1 MRKFMCRV
9 GIVASLTFS
18 LVGCGGSD
26 GAGSGVDSGGSGSTG
41 ISSNSYVSGSF
52 KSRYD
57 PANSSSVIARNLNP
71 DNQNDLG
78 YCGYG
83 EGLSSDRYYES
94 ARVIVVGSDSL
105 PADDF
110 RWGATL
116 GELAL
121 DRGLNA
127 MKISHSE
134 YIDMK
139 SGISMAASQAISGM
153 IENIYANTGF
163 AAEYN
168 LTHYQAILENA
179 FDGNPVTHSY
189 GTEIVPHLSSFAG
202 KFATDTDSARR
213 AVRVALAAMTSS
225 EELALYEDLY
235 SEMVNQGID
244 VDNDINLSDVI
255 PENIN
260 KMVVCLSAQ
269 RSSSEWGMGTR
280 QGFEVAAK
288 SATQR
293 SDDLKIATHEVIH
306 HLQATITEPTT
317 GGASL
322 ERWFSEGQ
330 AIVLSGM
337 KSNSGN
343 HNRYTLDVINAQ
355 DGADYYAAYGDNEYP
370 DYGLAYKW
378 FVSKFGSNA
387 QFDFLYSLRAS
398 DSMDLDTSG
407 HSDAFIDEFNS
418 LTVASCDYDC
428 SYDLDDFRSDYPNQ
442 NK

>member
-9 GIVASLTFS
+9 GIVASLTLS
-18 LVGCGGSD
+18 LVGCGGGD
-26 GAGSGVDSGGSGSTG
+26 GAGSGVDSSGSGSTS

-52 KSRYD
+52 KSLYD
-57 PANSSSVIARNLNP
+57 PANSSSAIARNLNP

-121 DRGLNA
+121 DRGLAA
-127 MKISHSE
+127 MKISHNQ

-139 SGISMAASQAISGM
+139 SGVSMAASQGITQM
-153 IENIYANTGF
+153 IESIYANTGF
-163 AAEYN
+163 VAEYN
-168 LTHYQAILENA
+168 IAHYRSILENA
-179 FDGNPVTHSY
+179 LDGNPVAHSY
-189 GTEIVPHLSSFAG
+189 GSEIVPDLSSFSG

-213 AVRVALAAMTSS
+213 TIRIALAAMPAD
-225 EELALYEDLY
+225 EELSLYKDLY
-235 SEMVNQGID
+235 NEMVNQGID
-244 VDNDINLSDVI
+244 VENDLNLFGAI
-255 PENIN
+255 PENID

-269 RSSSEWGMGTR
+269 RSNSEWGMGTR

-293 SDDLKIATHEVIH
+293 SDDLQIATHEVIH

-337 KSNSGN
+337 KVNSGN
-343 HNRYTLDVINAQ
+343 HNRSTLDVINAQ
-355 DGADYYAAYGDNEYP
+355 DGADYYAAHGDNEYP
-370 DYGLAYKW
+370 DYGQAYNW
-378 FVSKFGSNA
+378 FVSKFGSNT
-387 QFDFLYSLRAS
+387 QFEFLYKLRAS
-398 DSMDLDTSG
+398 HSMDLDG
-407 HSDAFIDEFNS
+407 GYSDAFIAEFNS
-418 LTVASCDYDC
+418 LPVLNCDYDC
-428 SYDLDDFRSDYPNQ
+428 SFELSDFRADYPNQ
-442 NK
+442 SK

>member
-1 MRKFMCRV
+1 MRKLIYRV
-9 GIVASLTFS
+9 GVVASLI
-18 LVGCGGSD
+18 LLMIGCGGD
-26 GAGSGVDSGGSGSTG
+26 GGSSSGGSGSTG
-41 ISSNSYVSGSF
+41 ISSSSYVSGSF
-52 KSRYD
+52 KSIYD
-57 PANSSSVIARNLNP
+57 PANSDSAIAKSLMP
-71 DNQNDLG
+71 YSQNDLG

-94 ARVIVVGSDSL
+94 ARVIVLGSDSL
-105 PADDF
+105 SADDF

-121 DRGLNA
+121 DRGLSA
-127 MKISHSE
+127 MKVSHSE

-139 SGISMAASQAISGM
+139 SGISVAASQAISQM
-153 IENIYANTGF
+153 IESIYLYYGEAP
-163 AAEYN
+163 YLSI
-168 LTHYQAILENA
+168 LTDA
-179 FDGNPVTHSY
+179 FHGGLVFHSY
-189 GTEIVPHLSSFAG
+189 GSESVPSLSSFSG

-244 VDNDINLSDVI
+244 IENDLNLFDVI
-255 PENIN
+255 PENID

-269 RSSSEWGMGTR
+269 RSNSEWGMGTR

-293 SDDLKIATHEVIH
+293 SDDLQIATHEVIH

-370 DYGLAYKW
+370 DYGQAYKW

-407 HSDAFIDEFNS
+407 HSDAFIDQFNS

>member
-1 MRKFMCRV
+1 
-9 GIVASLTFS
+9 
-18 LVGCGGSD
+18 
-26 GAGSGVDSGGSGSTG
+26 
-41 ISSNSYVSGSF
+41 
-52 KSRYD
+52 
-57 PANSSSVIARNLNP
+57 
-71 DNQNDLG
+71 
-78 YCGYG
+78 
-83 EGLSSDRYYES
+83 
-94 ARVIVVGSDSL
+94 VGSDSL
-105 PADDF
+105 PTEDF

-121 DRGLNA
+121 DRGLSA
-127 MKISHSE
+127 MKISYSE

-139 SGISMAASQAISGM
+139 SGISVAASQAISQM
-153 IENIYANTGF
+153 IESIYLNYGEAP
-163 AAEYN
+163 YLSI
-168 LTHYQAILENA
+168 LTDA
-179 FDGNPVTHSY
+179 FHGGLVFHSY
-189 GTEIVPHLSSFAG
+189 GAEAVPSLSSFSG

-244 VDNDINLSDVI
+244 VENDLNLFDVI
-255 PENIN
+255 PENID

-269 RSSSEWGMGTR
+269 RSNSEWGMGTR

-337 KSNSGN
+337 KVNSGN
-343 HNRYTLDVINAQ
+343 HNRSTLDVINAQ
-355 DGADYYAAYGDNEYP
+355 DGADYYATHGDNEYP
-370 DYGLAYKW
+370 DYGQAYNW
-378 FVSKFGSNA
+378 FVSKFGSNT
-387 QFDFLYSLRAS
+387 QFEFLYKLRAS
-398 DSMDLDTSG
+398 HSMDLDG
-407 HSDAFIDEFNS
+407 GYSDAFIEEFNS
-418 LTVASCDYDC
+418 LPVLNCDYDC
-428 SYDLDDFRSDYPNQ
+428 SFELSNFRADYPNQ
-442 NK
+442 SK